1 MSKKEELFNRIFSV
15 SLMVLMAVV
24 IIGITIKNYADA
36 GGARDKALLVV
47 AAFASVCGI
56 MSTVLSANARIANF
70 FFGIVN
76 VTVYGIVCFMKGNF
90 GNAAINLLYFL
101 PMQFVG
107 LSSWR
112 KRGAG
117 KSRLSARRLDASGRI
132 LFPALFLVGSIVAWI
147 ILCAVKAT
155 PGQSLHDLL
164 WSADPA
170 ISAMR
175 RVVAFDAV
183 ATVCNLIGQYLL
195 SLAYMEQWFFW
206 IVVNISSVAMWSLTA
221 AGDAEAGRSTSLA
234 AIYIV
239 KYSFYL
245 INALNGL
252 RIWWALSR
260 PADAVDAADVAAAGA
275 VAVAAGVADAAAGTV
290 ADAVAG
296 VGIADADAAADA
308 GADTDADADTVA
320 ASVADVAAGIAASV
334 ADDTDTVA
342 SMKK

>member
-260 PADAVDAADVAAAGA
+260 PADAADAADVAGVADVAADGA
-275 VAVAAGVADAAAGTV
+275 VAG
-290 ADAVAG
+290 ADAVAD

-308 GADTDADADTVA
+308 GAGADADADTVA
-320 ASVADVAAGIAASV
+320 GVGIADMRSCGQKV
-334 ADDTDTVA
+334 G
-342 SMKK
+342 